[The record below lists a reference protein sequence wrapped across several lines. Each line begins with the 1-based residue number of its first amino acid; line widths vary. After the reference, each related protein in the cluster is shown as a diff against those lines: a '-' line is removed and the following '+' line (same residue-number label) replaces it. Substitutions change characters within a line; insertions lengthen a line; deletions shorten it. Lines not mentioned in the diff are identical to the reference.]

1 MKKLELFVP
10 GRLCVIGEHSDWAG
24 VNRLFNASIVP
35 GMAIVTGI
43 EQGIYATVEKAD
55 KFIVTS
61 DIESFKGES
70 FECEMDTEKLRETAS
85 NGGFFSYVAGVTSYI
100 NEHYRVEGIKVNITK
115 MDLPIKSGLSSSAA
129 ICVLI
134 TRAFNKLYNLH
145 LNTIGEMNIAYMG
158 ELRTPSRCGRLDQAC
173 AFGKNPV
180 CMIFDGNDINV
191 RPLSLKT
198 DLYWVVSNLNSS
210 KDTVKILADLNDA
223 YPFAKNDIQRSVQE
237 ALGEDNKKYVE
248 EAISYI
254 ENGEVEKLGKLLVS
268 YQENFD
274 KKVASACSELVAPVL
289 HSLLTDSKVKE
300 YTYGAKGVGSQG
312 DGSIQFLAK
321 DEKSQKELIK
331 YLKEEKG
338 LDPVP
343 FTLYPEQKI
352 KKAIIPV
359 AGFGTRLF
367 PATKNLKKSFFPIMD
382 KDGLLKPV
390 LAILLEQL
398 DEAGIEQICL
408 VIGEDERSIYDEF
421 FKPLSKEYY
430 DKLPNNRKVYEDLIV
445 RIGKKITYVV
455 QSERKGFG
463 HAVYLCKDF
472 ANDDPVLLLLGDMI
486 YRSNINEN
494 CMSQMINVYEKYRM
508 PIISMHK
515 IEKENVVHYGIMHG
529 KWENKEETILKLDEI
544 KEKPSVDYAED
555 YLSVSTKQEKE
566 NYYAVFG
573 QYVLTKDIFDILKQN
588 IDDNKLENGEIQLT
602 SALEKVR
609 STTGTIGYVVSG
621 KSYDVGLPDKYYAT
635 INSYVSNIKQE
646 LKD

>member
-1 MKKLELFVP
+1 MEKLELFVP
-10 GRLCVIGEHSDWAG
+10 GRLCILGEHSDWAG
-24 VNRLFNASIVP
+24 VNRLFNASIIP

-55 KFIVTS
+55 KFIITS
-61 DIESFKGES
+61 DLDCFSGES

-85 NGGFFSYVAGVTSYI
+85 NGGFFSYVAGVASYV
-100 NEHYRVEGIKVNITK
+100 NEHYKVEGLKVNVTK

-134 TRAFNKLYNLH
+134 TRAFNKLYHLH

-173 AFGKNPV
+173 AFGKSPV
-180 CMIFDGNDINV
+180 CMIFDGNDISV
-191 RPLSLKT
+191 KPLSLKT
-198 DLYWVVSNLNSS
+198 DLYWVVSNLNAS

-223 YPFAKNDIQRSVQE
+223 YPFAKNDIQRNVQE
-237 ALGEDNKKYVE
+237 ALGIDNKKYVE

-254 ENGEVEKLGKLLVS
+254 ENGEADKLGKLLVT

-274 KKVASACSELVAPVL
+274 KKIAPACDELVAPVL
-289 HSLLTDSKVKE
+289 HSLLNDSKIKE

-321 DEKSQKELIK
+321 DEKSQLELIE
-331 YLKEEKG
+331 YLRKEKG

-343 FTLYPEQKI
+343 FTLHPEQKI

-367 PATKNLKKSFFPIMD
+367 PATKNLKKAFFPIMD

-390 LAILLEQL
+390 LGILLEQL

-408 VIGEDERSIYDEF
+408 VIGEDEQAIYDEF
-421 FKPLSKEYY
+421 FKPLPKEYY
-430 DKLPNNRKVYEDLIV
+430 DKLPENRKAYEDLIEK
-445 RIGKKITYVV
+445 ISKKITYVV

-472 ANDDPVLLLLGDMI
+472 VQDDPVLLLLGDTI
-486 YRSNINEN
+486 YKSNINEN
-494 CMSQMINVYEKYRM
+494 CMSQMINAYEKYRL
-508 PIISMHK
+508 PVISMHK
-515 IEKENVVHYGIMHG
+515 VEKENVVHYGIMHG
-529 KWENKEETILKLDEI
+529 KWENKEETVLKLDQI
-544 KEKPSVDYAED
+544 KEKPTVDYAED
-555 YLSVSTKQEKE
+555 YLNVSTKKEKE

-573 QYVLTKDIFDILKQN
+573 QYVLTKDIFDVLKQSV
-588 IDDNKLENGEIQLT
+588 DDNKLENGEIQLT

-609 STTGTIGYVVSG
+609 SSIGTIGYLVLG
-621 KSYDVGLPDKYYAT
+621 KSYDVGLPDKYYETMA
-635 INSYVSNIKQE
+635 SYM
-646 LKD
+646 